1 MCFFVVLTDTVIEA
15 CVRNN
20 QPTPLFPLCPCIN
33 RRQFVR
39 RFMFHPQITPF
50 SLLFL
55 IYPQIAVTF
64 ATRADEAT
72 RALLP
77 AGDTDVDLDDHVY
90 KVSSFSLLPYIG
102 ISHLSSCTPSS
113 CIFIPSMASSLW
125 TTVGP
130 GA

>member
-1 MCFFVVLTDTVIEA
+1 VPMHQSVSIRAPVHVPSPNLPFF
-15 CVRNN
+15 
-20 QPTPLFPLCPCIN
+20 
-33 RRQFVR
+33 
-39 RFMFHPQITPF
+39 
-50 SLLFL
+50 FL